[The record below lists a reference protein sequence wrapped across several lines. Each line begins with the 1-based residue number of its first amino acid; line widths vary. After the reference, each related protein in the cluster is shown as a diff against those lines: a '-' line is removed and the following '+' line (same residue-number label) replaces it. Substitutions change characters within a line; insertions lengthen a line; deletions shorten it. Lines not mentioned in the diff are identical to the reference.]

1 MAPDDTLAPG
11 AHAPAAAAAPGHV
24 LPVSLYLKV
33 FGALLVLTGL
43 TVTVSFLGLGAAS
56 LMVALAIAVIK
67 AGLVV
72 GFFMHLRYESR
83 FLSVVFFSSVLF
95 LLCFFVL
102 TIIDVRSRADVLEVE
117 GNTALE
123 IDRADAA
130 RALQRARTPVPPA
143 ATAPAVPAS
152 APMAR

>member
-1 MAPDDTLAPG
+1 MAPNEAQAPG
-11 AHAPAAAAAPGHV
+11 AAALATPTAPGHV

-43 TVTVSFLGLGAAS
+43 TVTVSFLGLGPAS
-56 LMVALAIAVIK
+56 LLTALSIAVVK
-67 AGLVV
+67 AALVI

-102 TIIDVRSRADVLEVE
+102 TIVDVRSRADVLEAE
-117 GNTALE
+117 SNTALE
-123 IDRADAA
+123 VDRADAA
-130 RALQRARTPVPPA
+130 RVLQRAAKGPVHPA
-143 ATAPAVPAS
+143 AAAS
-152 APMAR
+152 QPTKK